1 MLWTSLQLWSCDLS
15 IYCVSPARFYILH
28 LSISIYALYGE
39 RERDRGERER
49 KKERKKERRKRK
61 EKERKGKKERKREIA
76 SERERGW
83 RRRGAKKEGPGAK
96 QRVIHLQ
103 PLTGA
108 SWRLCP
114 GRSSSNLLAALC
126 LTRTCLQFTIWSSGS
141 KPPPVMGQ
149 NHGSPKTVWQG
160 PEQITWTK
168 MAPGWGWWHTC
179 STTSSAIPVLQVW
192 QRGCILSFRTASR
205 AWLSKH
211 ARIVANR

>member
-1 MLWTSLQLWSCDLS
+1 MDQLATVILWFVNLLRISSSVLHSPS
-15 IYCVSPARFYILH
+15 IYLH
-28 LSISIYALYGE
+28 LCIEREKE

-49 KKERKKERRKRK
+49 KKERKTDRER
-61 EKERKGKKERKREIA
+61 EKERKKERKREIA

-83 RRRGAKKEGPGAK
+83 RRRGAKKEGPGTK

-141 KPPPVMGQ
+141 KPPQSWVKTVGQ
-149 NHGSPKTVWQG
+149 NHGSPVNCPIHLLRLDDLHW
-160 PEQITWTK
+160 
-168 MAPGWGWWHTC
+168 
-179 STTSSAIPVLQVW
+179 
-192 QRGCILSFRTASR
+192 
-205 AWLSKH
+205 
-211 ARIVANR
+211 